1 MSFKHASIDAETNSL
16 SCAGDIWVTLSE
28 SLRRS
33 KIYLTSQSVASMW
46 IPKVV
51 SYISISV
58 NFLDI
63 KVNFTALT
71 IVAFLSLDLLI
82 IFSIH
87 PSIDSLAKMQRLI
100 INLSL
105 CYIL

>member
-63 KVNFTALT
+63 KVSFTAIT
-71 IVAFLSLDLLI
+71 VVACFKSRSSHNFLYTS
-82 IFSIH
+82 FH
-87 PSIDSLAKMQRLI
+87 RLF
-100 INLSL
+100 
-105 CYIL
+105 CKDATPYY